1 MYVRVITAPYQPAK
15 MDEGIRIFSELLPEI
30 TEQPGFKGFLGLVH
44 PGTDKT
50 MSTSIWE
57 SEAHA
62 QVIGP
67 GSAYYQVQLA
77 KLGPLFAAIPN
88 VESYEVA
95 LQA

>member
-1 MYVRVITAPYQPAK
+1 MYVRVITAQYQPGK

-44 PGTDKT
+44 PGNGKT
-50 MSTSIWE
+50 MSISMWE

-67 GSAYYQVQLA
+67 GSAFYQVQLA
-77 KLGPLFAAIPN
+77 KLGPLFAAMPGI
-88 VESYEVA
+88 ESYQVA
-95 LQA
+95 IQA